1 MRGALA
7 LATLLASAAVCAEED
22 PLRRIEQAQT
32 RLFDEAAPSVV
43 FIAGSDGFGSGFV
56 VAPGLVLTSAHVVH
70 DEHVNLV
77 LLDGRKLRGRVVER
91 AAGADLA
98 LVEAA
103 GLPRPLPLELAA
115 PRVGAYAAA
124 IAHGRGGVWSLN
136 IGIVSNLYP
145 DRAGD
150 TRAIL
155 QTQIPLAPGASGGPV
170 LDRQGRVI
178 GVVTAGMVDAPGINF
193 AIRAEVATRTLV
205 RLRALGATLRV
216 RAAPQAQVFLDGV
229 YAGTGPT
236 LTLGA
241 SAGPHVVTATTA
253 GAALVRRHI
262 QFPAEREVDLVHS
275 APSPKE

>member
-1 MRGALA
+1 MRAAL
-7 LATLLASAAVCAEED
+7 LATALLASSAVRAEED

-43 FIAGSDGFGSGFV
+43 FIAAGDGFGSGFV
-56 VAPGLVLTSAHVVH
+56 VAPGLVLTSAHVVR
-70 DEHVNLV
+70 DDRVNLV
-77 LLDGRKLRGRVVER
+77 SLDGRKLRGRVVER

-98 LVEAA
+98 LVEAE
-103 GLPRPLPLELAA
+103 GLPRPLALELAA
-115 PRVGAYAAA
+115 PRVGAFVAA

-136 IGIVSNLYP
+136 VGIVSNLYP

-150 TRAIL
+150 AHAIL

-170 LDRQGRVI
+170 LDRQGRVVGI
-178 GVVTAGMVDAPGINF
+178 VTAGIVDAPGINF
-193 AIRAEVATRTLV
+193 AIRAEVATRTLA
-205 RLRALGATLRV
+205 RLRALGTTLTV

-241 SAGPHVVTATTA
+241 STGPHVLTATTA
-253 GAALVRRHI
+253 GAALVRRRI
-262 QFPAEREVDLVHS
+262 QFPAEREVDLVPRPLRS
-275 APSPKE
+275 KE